1 MLAEERARLIL
12 EPELDKA
19 TTGLQKVI
27 DQEKKVGDQAQNVAV
42 KREQLERDFSKK
54 AFEQSHSRVENLKRE
69 FQESISEAERYGA
82 KRVSIDAY
90 YTKAINDAQADAL
103 AAQGQKLKGVGQG
116 LTVGVTM
123 PILAAGA
130 AGLKFAASM
139 ESSAVKYGVLL
150 GDMSKGIPFTEDL
163 KKLAAETPLAFG
175 GLDEAAQKLL
185 GFQVPAEGLLDKLR
199 MLGDLSKGNS
209 EQLQSIALAYGKM
222 SAAGRA
228 DMETMNILI
237 GAGVPILGALA
248 KEMKVNGTPEIRKM
262 TEAGKIGFG
271 DVEKA
276 LKSLVAEGGLYHD
289 MMKRV
294 AETAEGKLS
303 TSLDSLKDAAG
314 SAMESLIP
322 LVKDILDGVTGA
334 AEKFSALD
342 EGSRRAILAM
352 LGVAAASGPLLT
364 AAGSVMQL
372 VAAYQKLDKIAL
384 AAKLTMLASSPVGW
398 AIAAG
403 AAIAG
408 GIALINKAERDH
420 EQALKGKIG
429 AYQQNQAESA
439 KLAKEYQALHDK
451 TKLSADEQK
460 RMGDLAQILKDKYP
474 GLTQDTLNLAAAN
487 KTLAGEVEAAALATA
502 RKAARELLPKS
513 ESRYVQAV
521 KELGNYSQILE
532 NLKKI
537 PDGGQYLGISKSE
550 TKKYEGYVSALRSE
564 VAQLQTDI
572 ETYKET
578 LYGIPEQI
586 PGNNAPKGNNSG
598 TILSNDDKASEH
610 IKLVNTELDKNIA
623 EVQARASALG
633 KEASNQ
639 ELLNLHINAY
649 SKLISGSNGLVTNKN
664 SAAIA
669 LREKIQ
675 MFDSLVTKGEDFQR
689 EIAAIDAGNADS
701 QSTPNYVPTGTEIE
715 EQRRA
720 DNFVLSE
727 RERLQAEL
735 AAIDAGNADS
745 QSTPNYV
752 PTGTEIEEQRRADAF
767 VLSER
772 ERLQA
777 ELAAIDAGNADSQ
790 STPNYVPTGTEIEEQ
805 RRADAFVLSERER
818 LQAELAA
825 IDAGNADSQSTPNY
839 VPTGTEIE
847 EQRRADA
854 FVIAEK
860 ARFQAEIEAIDAGN
874 ADSQST
880 PSWVPTGDELDE
892 IRGKATKLG
901 EVFSSLGGDIGEGVS
916 AIGTVLD
923 GLSKKLNID
932 IIPNKSKAQIAK
944 FVDENKAGLQSLAS
958 AAESLAATIYDA
970 WKDSTTSAL
979 EDELDAIDDRLEAY
993 QKYSSR
999 QLALLEANGAD
1010 SIAYQLK
1017 VKAEEER
1024 LEKEKAAKE
1033 KQIARKEFEVEKKA
1047 KLLEIAGSTAVG
1059 IAKAWSNPVTAP
1071 WVSALIGGIGIAQAA
1086 IVAAQNYPAAY
1097 DGAILPGTANG
1108 SLIKAGE
1115 RGQSEAIIPL
1125 RRSKLEE
1132 LGLSSGSAGSVV
1144 IQGDVNVNLPAG
1156 SSREQALALIEA
1168 LKGLKHEGLL
1178 PKGLVA

>member
-720 DNFVLSE
+720 D
-727 RERLQAEL
+727 
-735 AAIDAGNADS
+735 
-745 QSTPNYV
+745 
-752 PTGTEIEEQRRADAF
+752 
-767 VLSER
+767 
-772 ERLQA
+772 
-777 ELAAIDAGNADSQ
+777 
-790 STPNYVPTGTEIEEQ
+790 
-805 RRADAFVLSERER
+805 AFVLSERER